1 MKLIIEVNGL
11 IDREKTGGSHME
23 DVTSLAE
30 KAIKGDDTAF
40 LTLLDQHKEQLYRMA
55 IVYLKNEEEAL
66 EAIQETTYRAYRSI
80 KKLRE
85 PSFFST
91 WLVRI
96 LLNVC
101 SNELKAKKKHHQ
113 FIGYDTAYTEDYG
126 QLEIEEALMYLDES
140 SREIIVLKYIRDLP
154 IREIAAICECPQNT
168 VKTRLYRGLQKLK
181 ELMKETG
188 GTRHV

>member
-1 MKLIIEVNGL
+1 M
-11 IDREKTGGSHME
+11 DE
-23 DVTSLAE
+23 DSFLVQ

-40 LTLLDQHKEQLYRMA
+40 LSLLDIHKEQLYRMA

-113 FIGYDTAYTEDYG
+113 FIGQEMAYTDHHE
-126 QLEIEEALMYLDES
+126 QLEIEEALMYIDEP
-140 SREIIVLKYIRDLP
+140 SREIIILKYLRDLP
-154 IREIAAICECPQNT
+154 IREIAVICECPQST
-168 VKTRLYRGLQKLK
+168 VKTRLYRGLQKLR

-188 GTRHV
+188 GTHHV

>member
-1 MKLIIEVNGL
+1 M
-11 IDREKTGGSHME
+11 D
-23 DVTSLAE
+23 DVTSLARR
-30 KAIKGDDTAF
+30 AINGEDSAF
-40 LTLLDQHKEQLYRMA
+40 LALLDQHKEQMYRMA

-66 EAIQETTYRAYRSI
+66 EAIQETTFRAYRSI
-80 KKLRE
+80 KKLNE
-85 PSFFST
+85 PAFFST

-113 FIGYDTAYTEDYG
+113 FIGQEVAYTDNHG
-126 QLEIEEALMYLDES
+126 QIEIEEALMYLDEP
-140 SREIIVLKYIRDLP
+140 SREIIILKYLRDLP
-154 IREIAAICECPQNT
+154 IREIATICECPQST

-181 ELMKETG
+181 EVMKETG

>member
-1 MKLIIEVNGL
+1 
-11 IDREKTGGSHME
+11 ME
-23 DVTSLAE
+23 EETSLVL
-30 KAIKGDDTAF
+30 KAVKGDDAAF
-40 LTLLDQHKEQLYRMA
+40 LTLLEQHKEQLYRMA

-80 KKLRE
+80 RKLKK
-85 PSFFST
+85 PAYFST

-101 SNELKAKKKHHQ
+101 SNELRTKKKYHQ
-113 FIGYDTAYTEDYG
+113 FIGQESAYTDNYRP
-126 QLEIEEALMYLDES
+126 LEIEEALMYLDEP
-140 SREIIVLKYIRDLP
+140 SREIIILKYLRDLP
-154 IREIAAICECPQNT
+154 ITDIATICECPPST

-188 GTRHV
+188 GTSHV